1 MRRTRPPQHRDG
13 RDDALAERRL
23 LFLGNPVEF
32 TIRELAELVI
42 ELTGARS
49 NLGQHPL
56 PSDDPT
62 QRRPDISLARAE
74 LGWEPKIK
82 LREGLEM
89 TIAYFRALGN

>member
-1 MRRTRPPQHRDG
+1 M
-13 RDDALAERRL
+13 
-23 LFLGNPVEF
+23 N
-32 TIRELAELVI
+32 LV
-42 ELTGARS
+42 
-49 NLGQHPL
+49 QHPL

-82 LREGLEM
+82 LREGLEK